1 VILSADSKQMS
12 GKSDVTETQKNRK
25 QDPQSKIKND
35 TKKTKK
41 VSNADPTK
49 RQGVNTGARKS

>member
-1 VILSADSKQMS
+1 MS
-12 GKSDVTETQKNRK
+12 GKSDVTETQENRK
-25 QDPQSKIKND
+25 QDPQSKIKNA

>member
-1 VILSADSKQMS
+1 MS
-12 GKSDVTETQKNRK
+12 GKSDVTETQENRK
-25 QDPQSKIKND
+25 QDPQSKIKNA

-41 VSNADPTK
+41 VSNADHTK